1 MLGSTPTAGNE
12 RAGISHFGDVYACAL
27 YLRAGNLPY
36 MQRLGILTSGGDAPG
51 MNAAIRAAVRTAT
64 VRGISMVGYID
75 GYSGLVAGE
84 FEPLDDRRVGNIL
97 HRGGTFIGTSRCPE
111 FMEAKVR
118 GAAVQQMRA
127 DGVEGL
133 IVIGGDGSFRGAR
146 AMELEH
152 GVPVAGVP
160 GTIDNDVYGTE
171 ETIGFDTAVNTAVH
185 AIDQLRDTGESTGMM
200 FFVEVMG
207 RTSGAIA
214 MHTAVAGGAAG
225 VLVPEEDED
234 HDHIVDRLRTSI
246 EHGKRSHIVVVSEG
260 DDQGGAFAIAERIG
274 KMLGHPYRVVVLGHV
289 QRGGSP
295 TVRDRIV
302 AALSGA
308 RAVEA
313 LAEGRTGVMIGL
325 QGGRAV
331 EVPLQEVVENQH
343 PSPDLG
349 LLHLAWQ
356 LSG

>member
-1 MLGSTPTAGNE
+1 M
-12 RAGISHFGDVYACAL
+12 
-27 YLRAGNLPY
+27 
-36 MQRLGILTSGGDAPG
+36 DAQ
-51 MNAAIRAAVRTAT
+51 VR
-64 VRGISMVGYID
+64 S
-75 GYSGLVAGE
+75 
-84 FEPLDDRRVGNIL
+84 
-97 HRGGTFIGTSRCPE
+97 
-111 FMEAKVR
+111 
-118 GAAVQQMRA
+118 AAVQQMRA
-127 DGVEGL
+127 DGIEGL
-133 IVIGGDGSFRGAR
+133 VVVGGDGSFRGAR
-146 AMELEH
+146 AIDLEH

-200 FFVEVMG
+200 FFVQVMG

-214 MHTAVAGGAAG
+214 MHTAVGGGAAG

-246 EHGKRSHIVVVSEG
+246 ERGKRSHIVVVSEG
-260 DDQGGAFAIAERIG
+260 DSQGGAFAVAERIG
-274 KMLGHPYRVVVLGHV
+274 KMLDHPYRVIVLGHV

-295 TVRDRIV
+295 SVRDRIV
-302 AALSGA
+302 AAQSGA

-313 LAEGRTGVMIGL
+313 LAEGRSGMMIGM
-325 QGGRAV
+325 QGGKPI
-331 EVPLQEVVENQH
+331 EVPLQEVVDNEH
-343 PSPDLG
+343 PAPDLG